1 MKTETF
7 DKAKELLER
16 IDHIEKVLI
25 YLKDV
30 QNSKLFITM
39 RESGFVSRPKE
50 EKITDSELI
59 FVIEAYEKEKE
70 KLNQEFCLL

>member
-1 MKTETF
+1 MKIETF
-7 DKAKELLER
+7 DKAKDLLDR

-30 QNSKLFITM
+30 QDANHFITM
-39 RESGFVSRPKE
+39 RECGFVSHPKE
-50 EKITDSELI
+50 EKITDCELA

-70 KLNQEFCLL
+70 KLNQKFCLL

>member
-39 RESGFVSRPKE
+39 RESGFVAHPKE

-59 FVIEAYEKEKE
+59 FVIETYEKEKE

>member
-1 MKTETF
+1 VKIETF
-7 DKAKELLER
+7 DKAKDLLDR

-30 QNSKLFITM
+30 QDAKHFITM
-39 RESGFVSRPKE
+39 SECGFASHPNE
-50 EKITDSELI
+50 EKITNSELA

-70 KLNQEFCLL
+70 KLSQEFCLL